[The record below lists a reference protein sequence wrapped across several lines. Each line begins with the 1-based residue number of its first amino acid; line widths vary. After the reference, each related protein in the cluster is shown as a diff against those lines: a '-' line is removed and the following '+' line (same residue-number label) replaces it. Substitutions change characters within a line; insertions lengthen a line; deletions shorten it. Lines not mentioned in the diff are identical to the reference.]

1 MSASLSW
8 QLSLCST
15 LIVCLFLGINLIST
29 SLLWRPL
36 LCSICVV
43 CLCLGIILIDYLA
56 QASEQEMSG
65 YKKLADEEIP
75 ALRIV
80 ADSKTKDAENARSRS
95 ETLLKQKE
103 DEIEAL
109 RVLLKQKQEETEV
122 LQQQNKSLDA
132 SRKNLVGQIR
142 VVAEGLLSKSLE
154 LLYWSLFLLV

>member
-15 LIVCLFLGINLIST
+15 LIVCLCLGTNLIST
-29 SLLWRPL
+29 SLLWLPL
-36 LCSICVV
+36 LCTFCIVYS
-43 CLCLGIILIDYLA
+43 CLGTILIDYLA

-65 YKKLADEEIP
+65 YKKLADEEIH

-109 RVLLKQKQEETEV
+109 RVLLKQNKRKQKCSNSKT
-122 LQQQNKSLDA
+122 SLLMHLA
-132 SRKNLVGQIR
+132 KI
-142 VVAEGLLSKSLE
+142 LLDR
-154 LLYWSLFLLV
+154 FV